1 MKIKLMMILS
11 MMLYLAACDSKV
23 DFGEQYKKTVYIVN
37 SQNVLYSSEHSFNKE
52 NDAIKISV
60 YCACT
65 EPIRHDLKVKLKVD
79 PEALAKLNNQNSLG
93 NPNYVDKLILPEAN
107 YNFDDDD
114 VTILAGHQYG
124 VFSVPVNLEGLD
136 ADKSYTLPL
145 SIVSNSAG
153 YDINPELQQIV
164 YEFKFTND
172 YAGDYVGN
180 SVELDNNRER
190 SVQLTLKALS
200 KNQVRMPIHN
210 WSSSEN
216 SLNTNFMVL
225 TISVDGKVDISP
237 WKDAQIT
244 DLGNSKYD
252 AKTHS
257 FVLNYKLVDDDGESV
272 EIQESIRNIA
282 GESE

>member
-1 MKIKLMMILS
+1 
-11 MMLYLAACDSKV
+11 MLCLVACDSKV

-37 SQNVLYSSEHSFNKE
+37 SQNVLYSSVHSFNKE
-52 NDAIKISV
+52 NDSIKISV

-65 EPIRHDLKVKLKVD
+65 EPIKHDLKVKLKVD

-93 NPNYVDKLILPEAN
+93 NPNYVDKLVLPETN
-107 YNFDDDD
+107 YRFDEDE

-124 VFSVPVNLEGLD
+124 VFSVPINLDGLD

-153 YDINPELQQIV
+153 YDINPELQQMV
-164 YEFKFTND
+164 YEIKLTND
-172 YAGDYVGN
+172 YAGDYVGS
-180 SVELDNNRER
+180 SVELDDETER

-225 TISVDGKVDISP
+225 TIGIDGKVDIRP

-252 AKTHS
+252 AKTRS
-257 FVLNYKLVDDDGESV
+257 FVLNYELVDGEGETV
-272 EIQESIRNIA
+272 EIQECIRNIA
-282 GESE
+282 SESE